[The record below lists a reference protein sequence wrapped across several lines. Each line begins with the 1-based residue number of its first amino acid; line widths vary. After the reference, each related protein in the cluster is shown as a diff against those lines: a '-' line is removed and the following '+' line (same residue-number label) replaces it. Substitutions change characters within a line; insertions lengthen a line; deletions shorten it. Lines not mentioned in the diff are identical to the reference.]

1 MKVKAPLLVF
11 LVLFATV
18 LSLGSESAR
27 AARSNV
33 AARSNPAQAFP
44 PSLGSQ
50 SSHELRRGRAV
61 ARSAE
66 ADRPANAVPPLAPF
80 EPRYRQA
87 SAESQP
93 SPHRALIDRYCV
105 SCHSD
110 RTRTAGLTLEKRDL
124 QRVSEDAEVWE
135 KAVRKLRGGMMPPQG
150 MPRPAQASIDSLV
163 TFLETSIDRGAL
175 AKPNPGRSPLHRL
188 NRAEYANAVR
198 DLLALDVDAPT
209 LLPAD
214 DESSGFDN
222 IADVLKVS
230 PSLLEQYLTASRKIS
245 SLAVG
250 DSDVTPASQMYRV
263 PPDRSQ
269 EDHIEGLPLGT
280 RGGMLVHHNFPLDA
294 DYDFSVGLLQNI
306 VGYMPGLEWPHQLE
320 ITIDGVRVFLAP
332 VGGEEDNRLSDTNLG
347 IAKETLDSRLRTR
360 IAVKAGPHAVGV
372 AFIRRNSAASDEPL
386 QPFTRDLDL
395 QNMNGIPL
403 VEHMQIAGPFNVR
416 GRGDTPSRRRIFI
429 CRPNS
434 GEPRETKAAQRES
447 EETRCA
453 SRILSTLARR
463 AYRQPVSA
471 SDVETLMGFYRA
483 GRQKGTFEDGIEN
496 ALRLILASPKF
507 LFRGEPDPPG
517 IAPGTV
523 YPVSDLEMA
532 SRLSFFLWSSIPD
545 DQLLNVAA
553 RGKLTEPAELER
565 QVRRMLADPRSE
577 ALVDNF
583 AAQWLFLRN
592 LQSFVADQ
600 QEFPN
605 FDDNLREAFRRET
618 ELFVGSIMRED
629 RSVIELLDANYTFLN
644 ERLASHYG
652 IPHVYGTQFRRVT
665 IPDENRRGLLG
676 QGSVLTVT
684 SYPNRT
690 SPVLRG
696 KWILDNILGTPAP
709 APPPNV
715 PDLKEAREGG
725 RVLSMRERMEE
736 HRSNPG
742 CATCHRVMDPLGF
755 SLENFDATGKWRT
768 KEEAGLV
775 DASGRLADGT
785 EVDGPVALRRALMR
799 QPESFV
805 RTVTEKLL
813 TYALGR
819 GLEYYDMPVVR
830 DIARDASSEDYHF
843 SSLVM
848 GIVKSTPF
856 RLKKAQDGESGP

>member
-1 MKVKAPLLVF
+1 MNVKAPLLVF

-18 LSLGSESAR
+18 LSLESGPAS
-27 AARSNV
+27 AARSDV
-33 AARSNPAQAFP
+33 ALGAREKATRPTAEHAEIAEK
-44 PSLGSQ
+44 SLSSALCGLGGLCGERRFRFNLAGSQ
-50 SSHELRRGRAV
+50 P
-61 ARSAE
+61 
-66 ADRPANAVPPLAPF
+66 PA
-80 EPRYRQA
+80 
-87 SAESQP
+87 
-93 SPHRALIDRYCV
+93 SPTSPDRALIDRYCV
-105 SCHSD
+105 TCHSD

-163 TFLETSIDRGAL
+163 TFLETSIDRAAL

-188 NRAEYANAVR
+188 NRTEYANAVR
-198 DLLALDVDAPT
+198 DLLALDIDATT

-250 DSDVTPASQMYRV
+250 DPDVTPASQMYRV

-269 EDHIEGLPLGT
+269 QEHIEGLPLGT
-280 RGGMLVHHNFPLDA
+280 RGGLLVHHNFPLDA

-320 ITIDGVRVFLAP
+320 ITIDGGRVFLAP
-332 VGGEEDNRLSDTNLG
+332 VGGEEDNKLSDTNLG
-347 IAKETLDSRLRTR
+347 IAKDTLDSRLRAR
-360 IAVKAGPHAVGV
+360 IAMKAGPHAVGV
-372 AFIRRNSAASDEPL
+372 AFIRRNSAESDEPL

-403 VEHMQIAGPFNVR
+403 IEHMQIAGPFNVS
-416 GRGDTPSRRRIFI
+416 GRGDTPSRRRIFV
-429 CRPNS
+429 CRPGS
-434 GEPRETKAAQRES
+434 GAAKGPPRVHDEGA
-447 EETRCA
+447 CA
-453 SRILSTLARR
+453 SKILSTLARR
-463 AYRQPVSA
+463 AYRQPVST
-471 SDVETLMGFYRA
+471 SEVETLMGLYRA
-483 GRQKGTFEDGIEN
+483 GRQKGTFDDGIEN

-507 LFRGEPDPPG
+507 LFRGEPDPAG

-545 DQLLNVAA
+545 DQLLNIAA
-553 RGKLTEPAELER
+553 RGRLTEPAELER
-565 QVRRMLADPRSE
+565 QVRRMLADPRSQ

-618 ELFVGSIMRED
+618 ELFVGSIIRED
-629 RSVIELLDANYTFLN
+629 RSVVELLDANYTFLN
-644 ERLASHYG
+644 ERLAHHYG

-665 IPDENRRGLLG
+665 IPDGNRRGLLG

-755 SLENFDATGKWRT
+755 SLENFDATGRWRT
-768 KEEAGLV
+768 KEEAGQV

-785 EVDGPVALRRALMR
+785 EVDGPVALRRALLK

-830 DIARDASSEDYHF
+830 DIARNASSEDYHF

-848 GIVKSTPF
+848 GVVKSTPF
-856 RLKKAQDGESGP
+856 RLKRANEVE